1 MDLNDMKYYSDPMDV
16 LIAKT
21 MYWIGLPE
29 GVTQQDM
36 EEMILTK
43 GTTAT
48 MNWLQEKFREQQ
60 EKGQ

>member
-1 MDLNDMKYYSDPMDV
+1 MNDENFYSDPMDI

-21 MYWIGLPE
+21 MYWTGLPE

-48 MNWLQEKFREQQ
+48 MNWLQEKFREQNN
-60 EKGQ
+60 KGQ

>member
-1 MDLNDMKYYSDPMDV
+1 MNNENFYSDPMDI

-48 MNWLQEKFREQQ
+48 MNWLQEKFREQN